1 MSCLRLGLATA
12 IDNPKSGDRTTEVV
26 GAADLAAEGG
36 IPDFAVDQNLLDPT
50 LLLLGRCLQE
60 FASIAVELPIIEIKA
75 GRVGWC
81 QYIIKPAPDDG
92 SEILVGQRAD
102 GLALQ
107 ISSGPWRVGEGA
119 QGCFG
124 ISAPDHKW
132 HRPVE
137 WEIAFNISIGMPRSL
152 RVFFDARHAGGSN
165 VGAASGIA
173 LGFAVDDP

>member
-107 ISSGPWRVGEGA
+107 I
-119 QGCFG
+119 
-124 ISAPDHKW
+124 APV
-132 HRPVE
+132 R
-137 WEIAFNISIGMPRSL
+137 
-152 RVFFDARHAGGSN
+152 GGSARARR
-165 VGAASGIA
+165 AASAYPPPTTNGT
-173 LGFAVDDP
+173 GRSNGR